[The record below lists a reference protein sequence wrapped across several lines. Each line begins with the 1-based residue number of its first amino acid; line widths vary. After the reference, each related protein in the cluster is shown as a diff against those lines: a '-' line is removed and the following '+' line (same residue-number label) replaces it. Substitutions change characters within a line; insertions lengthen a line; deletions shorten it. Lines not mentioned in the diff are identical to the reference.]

1 MKILKFSSNI
11 IKNAKN
17 SLNPIIENLKK
28 KKKLILLVFNLD
40 LNNIILNHN

>member
-11 IKNAKN
+11 IKNVKN

-28 KKKLILLVFNLD
+28 KKEA
-40 LNNIILNHN
+40 NITSF